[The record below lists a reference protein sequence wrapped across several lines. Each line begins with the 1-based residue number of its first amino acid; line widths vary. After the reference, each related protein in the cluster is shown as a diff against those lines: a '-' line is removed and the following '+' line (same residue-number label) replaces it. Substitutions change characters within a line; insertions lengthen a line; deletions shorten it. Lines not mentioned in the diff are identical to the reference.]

1 MPPGSAPAHRVSR
14 PPTAPSTGRTVVTQA
29 LLIAQVGRLERFP
42 WFVRAQRV
50 APWSRSACAQRGV

>member
-50 APWSRSACAQRGV
+50 AP